1 MVEYHKPSIFSCR
14 KNKPFYDSLTFESYT
29 IHLWINV
36 QSYFSVTSV
45 TLLLCVWSF
54 KFFKIDQMAFQIKS
68 KESILNVF
76 QSLRTVT
83 YCICNLKVDTCEV
96 RSQAE
101 NATKWVTIS
110 IIDNL
115 AEQRRASKRELRL
128 GSTSAS
134 DEDLVWVV
142 CKCFWMCGG
151 SFTHFHTFFNY
162 TAECLET
169 IRNKNTTFSLT
180 SKCSNVLLTLRKFR
194 KHYFYK
200 CNALESNYGMFKW
213 MHNLITNILNT
224 CKLFKLISMFL

>member
-1 MVEYHKPSIFSCR
+1 MENTTNLPFFPAG

-29 IHLWINV
+29 IHLWFNV

-45 TLLLCVWSF
+45 TLLLCVWSL

-96 RSQAE
+96 RSQVE
-101 NATKWVTIS
+101 KATKWVTIS

-115 AEQRRASKRELRL
+115 TEQRRASKCELRL
-128 GSTSAS
+128 GSTCTS

-151 SFTHFHTFFNY
+151 SFTHHSCAQILSPGEEKMNMTKRESIAR
-162 TAECLET
+162 T
-169 IRNKNTTFSLT
+169 SLT
-180 SKCSNVLLTLRKFR
+180 EVHSSSRYWRFFSYDSV
-194 KHYFYK
+194 KHQIQIMQRLWVGEISEWV
-200 CNALESNYGMFKW
+200 C
-213 MHNLITNILNT
+213 NLINA
-224 CKLFKLISMFL
+224 FSHFL